1 MCKNN
6 RESVDHML
14 LHCPTATELG
24 TIVFALFGV
33 HWVMPNTV
41 VDLLACWKGK
51 FGCHRNGIIWMAIPH
66 CLIWCI
72 WQERN
77 S

>member
-24 TIVFALFGV
+24 TIVFTLFGV

-41 VDLLACWKGK
+41 VDLLAW
-51 FGCHRNGIIWMAIPH
+51 
-66 CLIWCI
+66 
-72 WQERN
+72 
-77 S
+77 